1 MARFVL
7 VPLCA
12 SLLASCITEETAT
25 TEVDTSAVSLSF
37 ARQHVTAD
45 IYHYE
50 WILPVGDA
58 PNASLRVHRI
68 VREAMPYVPRHTS
81 GGAMLLHG
89 DFSTFITNFVPVL
102 GSPASPAP
110 GLAPYLAAQGLD
122 VWGVDRR
129 WTLPA
134 SEDADISDFAEMG
147 VEQEIGDIRAALGFA
162 RTLRL
167 VGGHG
172 FGKLA
177 LVGFSHGGQL
187 AYAYAAVEASEP
199 PGLQHIDALVP
210 IDYYGEL
217 GPAEEEMRLLTC
229 DFSAYEYELVA
240 DGVIDSPNGF
250 LKQLAFLARTV
261 PDDPS
266 PLPFAAGLT
275 NRGAMLAFV
284 AQTYYFAP
292 FAPLYH
298 LNAPILD
305 GDVAVGLSE
314 TSEAAV
320 TAWFEGATWHQAML
334 ETADLDALLC
344 GEAPMPVDAR
354 LSKIHVPL
362 LYLGAAGG
370 IGSLGLHATTSVS
383 STDVTTLVVQRLTP
397 DRRAEDFGHADLLS
411 ADDAEALAWQPLA
424 TWLLHH

>member
-1 MARFVL
+1 MSRLVL
-7 VPLCA
+7 VSLCT
-12 SLLASCITEETAT
+12 SLLAGCVADDVPA
-25 TEVDTSAVSLSF
+25 TEVDSSALSLAF

-58 PNASLRVHRI
+58 PNAALRVHRV
-68 VREAMPYVPRHTS
+68 VREVAPYVPRHTS

-89 DFSTFITNFVPVL
+89 DFSTFVTNFVPVL
-102 GSPASPAP
+102 GSPPSPVP

-134 SEDADISDFAEMG
+134 SEDADISDFAAMG
-147 VEQEIGDIRAALGFA
+147 IEQEIGDIRAALGFA
-162 RTLRL
+162 RTLRV

-172 FGKLA
+172 FDKLA

-199 PGLQHIDALVP
+199 PGLRHVDALVP
-210 IDYYGEL
+210 IDYYGDF
-217 GPAEEEMRLLTC
+217 GPDEEDMRLLTC
-229 DFSAYEYELVA
+229 EFSAYEYELVA
-240 DGVIDSPNGF
+240 NGVVDSPNG
-250 LKQLAFLARTV
+250 LQQLAVLARTA

-275 NRGAMLAFV
+275 NRGAMLAFA
-284 AQTYYFAP
+284 AQTYFFAP
-292 FAPLYH
+292 FAPFYH

-305 GDVAVGLSE
+305 GDVAIGLSE
-314 TSEAAV
+314 TPEAAV
-320 TAWFEGATWHQAML
+320 MAWFEGATWHQAML

-344 GEAPMPVDAR
+344 GEDPLPVDAR
-354 LSKIHVPL
+354 LSKIEVPL
-362 LYLGAAGG
+362 FYLGAAGG

-383 STDVTTLVVQRLTP
+383 STDVTALVVQRFTP
-397 DRRAEDFGHADLLS
+397 ERRAEDFGHADLLY
-411 ADDAEALAWQPLA
+411 ANDAEALAWQPLA